1 MGLGLAK
8 CLKTGNKTSGT
19 AFLGYLGP
27 APNQNAL
34 TYKKVLC
41 FIYNL
46 IHVMNFVFFAVVLDQ
61 LQFESN
67 IETAYLKRLDRQYLS
82 SRNTLGGK

>member
-8 CLKTGNKTSGT
+8 CLKTGKKTSGT
-19 AFLGYLGP
+19 AFFGYLGP

-41 FIYNL
+41 FIDNR
-46 IHVMNFVFFAVVLDQ
+46 IHIMNFVFLRWFWIN
-61 LQFESN
+61 FSSN
-67 IETAYLKRLDRQYLS
+67 RILKQHI
-82 SRNTLGGK
+82 